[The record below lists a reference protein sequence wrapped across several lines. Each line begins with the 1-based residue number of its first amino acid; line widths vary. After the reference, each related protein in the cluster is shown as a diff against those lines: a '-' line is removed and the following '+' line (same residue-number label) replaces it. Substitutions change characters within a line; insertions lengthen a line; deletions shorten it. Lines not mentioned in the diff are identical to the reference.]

1 MILES
6 HLLSMVLYAF
16 FVALVMSL
24 LRREGRKAQVRYGL
38 TLFLIMVAGALAFG
52 WFMYLFI

>member
-1 MILES
+1 MILQS
-6 HLLSMVLYAF
+6 HLFTMLLYAF

-24 LRREGRKAQVRYGL
+24 LRREGEKARIKYGL
-38 TLFLIMVAGALAFG
+38 TLFLIMVAGAIAFG

>member
-1 MILES
+1 ML
-6 HLLSMVLYAF
+6 LYAF

-24 LRREGRKAQVRYGL
+24 LRRNGKKARIKYGL
-38 TLFLIMVAGALAFG
+38 TLFLIMVVGAMAFG